1 MKVRLV
7 YHVKEYHA
15 DGSMEEI
22 KIWEVPKKKDKP
34 HGLKYSFAYIVKGER
49 LVGYDN
55 AEGKGDHRHFKGKEF
70 PYHFQT
76 LEQLWKDF
84 QKDIRILKEERP

>member
-1 MKVRLV
+1 MRAKLV
-7 YHVKEYHA
+7 YYVKEYHT

-34 HGLKYSFAYIVKGER
+34 HALKYSFAYIVKGER
-49 LVGYDN
+49 VVGYDN

-70 PYHFQT
+70 SYYFQT

-84 QKDIRILKEERP
+84 QKDIKSFKEEGA